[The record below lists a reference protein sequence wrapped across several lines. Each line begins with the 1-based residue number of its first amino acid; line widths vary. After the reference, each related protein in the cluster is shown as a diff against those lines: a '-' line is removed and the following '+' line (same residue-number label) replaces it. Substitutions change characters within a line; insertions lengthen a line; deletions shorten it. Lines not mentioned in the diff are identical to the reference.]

1 MSRKEGTSKVWNAEW
16 LNETAGYQQQGRAKE
31 EKKADNKPPSDLLPP
46 FSGCLGSLRFL
57 FGAGEVTAIGGLC
70 DFHGQLLRRRQR
82 QAPLA
87 GENQSAWQTSPV
99 LPVWQGGAR
108 RKHISIT
115 ARMEARTDTH
125 MLEFWKSKKDLRF
138 IERSRTPNPL
148 FLHSAWMC
156 IINVIIS
163 YT

>member
-1 MSRKEGTSKVWNAEW
+1 MACPGNRGCLKCEMQSDLMKLQGMSTGD
-16 LNETAGYQQQGRAKE
+16 G
-31 EKKADNKPPSDLLPP
+31 EKKKERKKTDNKPPSDLLPP
-46 FSGCLGSLRFL
+46 FLGCPGSLRFL

-87 GENQSAWQTSPV
+87 GENQSAWQTSPTV
-99 LPVWQGGAR
+99 MLQERIHGA
-108 RKHISIT
+108 S
-115 ARMEARTDTH
+115 RTYS
-125 MLEFWKSKKDLRF
+125 MLKFQKMNMRF
-138 IERSRTPNPL
+138 IDRSRTPSPR